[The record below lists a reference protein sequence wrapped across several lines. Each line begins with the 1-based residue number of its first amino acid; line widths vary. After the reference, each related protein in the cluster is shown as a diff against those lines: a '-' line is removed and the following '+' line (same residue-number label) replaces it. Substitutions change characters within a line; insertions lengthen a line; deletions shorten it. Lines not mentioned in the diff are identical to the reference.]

1 MSRSAWY
8 LLVGLAFAVHNTEE
22 ALQARRLLEFV
33 QSHAP
38 RFLREFYAGITVFEL
53 QVGLIILT
61 ALGIVVTVITV
72 RSSTA
77 SASVFAN
84 MVFAAV
90 LGLNAVAHIGLSI
103 AARSYMPGLV
113 TAIVIT
119 LPVSVL
125 LLLRARREAWVSTP
139 VFWAVLPVAALVHGP
154 LLAAFLRISL
164 MLLRQWM
171 R

>member
-8 LLVGLAFAVHNTEE
+8 LLVGLAFAVHNSEE
-22 ALQARRLLEFV
+22 GLAAGRLLEFL
-33 QSHAP
+33 QSDAP
-38 RFLREFYAGITVFEL
+38 RFLRELYAGITVFEL
-53 QVGLIILT
+53 QVGLIVLT
-61 ALGIVVTVITV
+61 ALGIVVTAVAV

-77 SASVFAN
+77 SASAFGM

-103 AARSYMPGLV
+103 AARSYVPGLV

-125 LLLRARREAWVSTP
+125 LLLRARREAWLSTS
-139 VFWAVLPVAALVHGP
+139 VFWAIFPVAALVHGP

-164 MLLRQWM
+164 MLLGD
-171 R
+171 

>member
-8 LLVGLAFAVHNTEE
+8 LLVGLAFALHNSEE
-22 ALQARRLLEFV
+22 GLAARRLLEFL

-61 ALGIVVTVITV
+61 ALGIVVTAVAV

-77 SASVFAN
+77 SASAFGM

-113 TAIVIT
+113 TAIVLT

-125 LLLRARREAWVSTP
+125 LLLRARREAWVTTS
-139 VFWAVLPVAALVHGP
+139 VFWAAFPVAALVHGP
-154 LLAAFLRISL
+154 LLAAFLQISL
-164 MLLRQWM
+164 MLLGD
-171 R
+171 

>member
-8 LLVGLAFAVHNTEE
+8 LLVGLAFALHNGEE
-22 ALQARRLLEFV
+22 ALAAWRLLEFL
-33 QSHAP
+33 QSDAP

-61 ALGIVVTVITV
+61 ALGIVVTVVTV
-72 RSSTA
+72 RSPTA
-77 SASVFAN
+77 SASAFGM

-103 AARSYMPGLV
+103 AARSYVPGLV
-113 TAIVIT
+113 TAIAIT

-125 LLLRARREAWVSTP
+125 LLLRARREAWVTP
-139 VFWAVLPVAALVHGP
+139 SVFWAVLPVAVLVHGP
-154 LLAAFLRISL
+154 LLAAFLQISL
-164 MLLRQWM
+164 MLLGD
-171 R
+171 